1 MTDAAVGDMPI
12 EPVPPIPPPGPES
25 TAEVEAASPEAA
37 PAEAPADRA
46 APFDVE
52 HLGPLRRAVLDALLD
67 TEEPQSVAQIL
78 AAMPPGTSRGSGE
91 SAIKREFDAG
101 RIMRTSPG
109 HYALAPAR
117 PPGAKPAAPPE
128 PDKSED
134 EWVAAIE
141 LWVIDPESW
150 SREALGPRPDEPG
163 RRIPSAIVAKA
174 VDRSRKREARR
185 QDRDAAAV
193 RQAEADATLLSQ
205 LIGATGGNLI
215 RGPGIEDV
223 APIKLALQ
231 VVPIDRILSSI
242 RNKTDRKMY
251 PKNEPASSWGERRLL
266 KAIAEDY
273 CGSVLVPRLVAAWEA
288 AGKAPATKAQSSLP
302 AGDMPDDIID
312 RSRHDDEHAP
322 AGPHSLVQPDAAPDV
337 PQEAA
342 GASEPPATVETSPEP
357 ERAPAAPPAQSNGHP
372 GSAETTSPDT
382 IAEPA
387 SDPPEAA
394 APPGAVGRAQVLA
407 AFARNRTPPSPQPAP
422 PRPATPQPRPV
433 VRQVERPPER
443 QPISREGWEELV
455 SGYVAGNVNWNVKR
469 LGAPPGDPN
478 CRAPRD
484 LLRSFGL

>member
-150 SREALGPRPDEPG
+150 SREALGPRPKARRAWPQNSVGHRCESCRPQQKTRGAAPG
-163 RRIPSAIVAKA
+163 PRCRRGSTGRSRCDVAQP
-174 VDRSRKREARR
+174 VDRCHRR
-185 QDRDAAAV
+185 Q
-193 RQAEADATLLSQ
+193 
-205 LIGATGGNLI
+205 
-215 RGPGIEDV
+215 
-223 APIKLALQ
+223 
-231 VVPIDRILSSI
+231 
-242 RNKTDRKMY
+242 
-251 PKNEPASSWGERRLL
+251 
-266 KAIAEDY
+266 
-273 CGSVLVPRLVAAWEA
+273 
-288 AGKAPATKAQSSLP
+288 
-302 AGDMPDDIID
+302 PDP
-312 RSRHDDEHAP
+312 RSRHRGRRTDQTCAP
-322 AGPHSLVQPDAAPDV
+322 SRSDRPHSVLDPEQNRPEDV
-337 PQEAA
+337 PE
-342 GASEPPATVETSPEP
+342 
-357 ERAPAAPPAQSNGHP
+357 ER
-372 GSAETTSPDT
+372 TRL
-382 IAEPA
+382 
-387 SDPPEAA
+387 
-394 APPGAVGRAQVLA
+394 VMGRAA
-407 AFARNRTPPSPQPAP
+407 IT
-422 PRPATPQPRPV
+422 
-433 VRQVERPPER
+433 
-443 QPISREGWEELV
+443 
-455 SGYVAGNVNWNVKR
+455 
-469 LGAPPGDPN
+469 
-478 CRAPRD
+478 
-484 LLRSFGL
+484 